1 MKIKIAA
8 FIAGILGVLG
18 VLLFLIAFGTDYW
31 LLATEACGGF
41 EPENNTLH
49 TKEVTKK
56 KTA

>member
-8 FIAGILGVLG
+8 FIAAILGILG

-41 EPENNTLH
+41 QPENNTLH
-49 TKEVTKK
+49 TKEVIRTTTK
-56 KTA
+56 